1 MQVKQLAEQLVSPDE
16 QREYERVVI
25 ELPGKLFVPA
35 DETTID
41 CHVLNLSGGGACVR
55 CEEPMP
61 LHSLVVL
68 YVDGFGRFDGITTR
82 SSEGELG
89 LEFVC
94 KEEKRNRL
102 LADIAMFVND
112 GIAPIARMRRHPRA
126 SSTSVGH
133 FTRSNGEQVRY
144 EVLDFSSQGISVR
157 TNVHPQIG
165 EIINLGKTCGRV
177 VRHHSDGIA
186 IHFLEV
192 IEPLSH
198 GN

>member
-16 QREYERVVI
+16 QREFERVVI

-41 CHVLNLSGGGACVR
+41 CHVLNLSGDGACVR
-55 CEEPMP
+55 CEAPMP

-126 SSTSVGH
+126 SLTSVGH
-133 FTRSNGEQVRY
+133 FRRSNGELVRY

-186 IHFLEV
+186 VHFLV
-192 IEPLSH
+192 LVEPLSH